1 MYKIPYYD
9 NWKPTEEYTIRKLQ
23 EYIKNGDRIEFTPG
37 EKEEVQKLVGERR
50 HELLVELLRPFP
62 AGPEIHDDFR
72 IYGNICDYQELEN
85 GYIRIIFEASTPEM
99 YRFMRRAINNNLEL
113 RTSEDNP
120 NVQYYYPRQEKLD
133 NPVINIVF
141 YPYEYYFEIDVD
153 CGTAA
158 RNNWLISKDKL
169 KYVED
174 KDAGTVIFT
183 DDPEVRQRLET
194 EKTDYQI
201 RSGKE
206 IELYR
211 NSKDKVYE
219 EYFVSGHRFKL
230 ELRDH
235 GKEAEYNPKAI
246 NPMGRLCFVDDED
259 VHSATVSGSMV
270 DNPTNSN
277 SGQCRTENNTPN
289 TRDLWNDLFK
299 DYWRSEIYLYNSGF
313 GQCIGI
319 EIEYLSNSGKH
330 KNLLIVDNGTST
342 RAGHRSNYATKTA
355 VEDELVKRCED
366 MWNSGGKVYFI
377 VTHYHGDHHNNF
389 PHLFYKLQR
398 AHHSRELKDSVFIF
412 PHNTFDSSRFYL
424 YALSYITPYIID
436 EEVGTVI
443 SVGDIK
449 ICQGRT
455 RTGRSY
461 ADEYWKN
468 VTSIMLQLK
477 RIIMPAD
484 CFYRCWPDEFG
495 QDSNNQNKIFD
506 NLILPHHGYLFSC
519 DADSRRSENKVV
531 VDRVCDGNT
540 QLFVSRDDPGDV
552 DAVRNKLGIDQN
564 PLTKTYALSNGSIY
578 VNIQDS

>member
-1 MYKIPYYD
+1 MYEIPYYD
-9 NWKPTEEYTIRKLQ
+9 NWRPSEEYTIRKLQ
-23 EYIKNGDRIEFTPG
+23 AYIENGDRIEFTPG
-37 EKEEVQKLVGERR
+37 EKEEVKKLVGERR

-62 AGPEIHDDFR
+62 AGPKIHDDFR
-72 IYGNICDYQELEN
+72 IYGNICDYHELEN

-99 YRFMRRAINNNLEL
+99 YRFMRLAVNNNLEL

-120 NVQYYYPRQEKLD
+120 NVQYYYPRRDKPD

-153 CGTAA
+153 CEIAT

-194 EKTDYQI
+194 EKADYQI
-201 RSGKE
+201 RSVKE
-206 IELYR
+206 IEQYGGPEY
-211 NSKDKVYE
+211 KVYE

-230 ELRDH
+230 ELRNH

-246 NPMGRLCFVDDED
+246 NPLGRLCFVDDED
-259 VHSATVSGSMV
+259 VHSATVSSTSV
-270 DNPTNSN
+270 NNPSN
-277 SGQCRTENNTPN
+277 PPPNQCRTENNTPN

-299 DYWRSEIYLYNSGF
+299 DYWRAEIYLYNSGF

-319 EIEYLSNSGKH
+319 EIEYSPNSGKH
-330 KNLLIVDNGTST
+330 RNLLIFDYGRHTGT
-342 RAGHRSNYATKTA
+342 GHWSDDILETA
-355 VEDELVKRCED
+355 VENDLIKRCEA
-366 MWNSGGKVYFI
+366 MWNSGGKVYFM
-377 VTHYHGDHHNNF
+377 VSHNHRDHCNKF
-389 PHLFYKLQR
+389 EGLLGELQNR
-398 AHHSRELKDSVFIF
+398 NHARELKDSVFIF
-412 PHNTFDSSRFYL
+412 PHNTGPNSGCFIHL
-424 YALSYITPYIID
+424 MNCTTPYIMD
-436 EEVGTVI
+436 EELGTVI

-449 ICQGRT
+449 VCQGRI
-455 RTGRSY
+455 RNGRNTSG
-461 ADEYWKN
+461 EYWKN
-468 VTSIMLQLK
+468 ASSIMLQLK
-477 RIIMPAD
+477 KIIMPAD
-484 CFYRCWPDEFG
+484 CFYSCWPDEFG
-495 QDSNNQNKIFD
+495 KDSNNQDKIFD
-506 NLILPHHGYLFSC
+506 NLILPHHGYLLPC
-519 DADSRRSENKVV
+519 DADSRRSENKAV

-540 QLFVSRDDPGDV
+540 QLYVSRDDPGDV